1 MDLGL
6 KGKVAIVTGGSRGIG
21 RSIAL
26 GLAAEGCDVAI
37 CARGEE
43 TLRATETELAALGVR
58 TFAQAVDVMQPGQAE
73 AFVDAAASALG
84 KPDIL
89 VNNAGGNRPGD
100 TEETWGEVVDLNLQ
114 STVRASRAAVAHMK
128 ANGGGSIIHIASVFG
143 REAGGGAPY
152 MTTKAA
158 VIAHA
163 KSLALSLAPDGIRVN
178 SVAPGSISFPGGSWH
193 RRQQEDPEG
202 MQRFVAQNI
211 ASGRFGK
218 AEEIADV
225 VVFLASPRAS
235 WITGA
240 CINVDGGQSKSLI

>member
-43 TLRATETELAALGVR
+43 ALRATEQELAALGVR
-58 TFAQAVDVMQPGQAE
+58 TFAQTVDVTQAGQSE

-84 KPDIL
+84 KLDIL

-100 TEETWGEVVDLNLQ
+100 ADETWQDVVDLNLQ
-114 STVRASRAAVAHMK
+114 STVRATRAAVPHMR
-128 ANGGGSIIHIASVFG
+128 ANGSGCVIHIASVFG

-163 KSLALSLAPDGIRVN
+163 KSLALQLAPEGIRVN
-178 SVAPGSISFPGGSWH
+178 SVAPGSVSFPGGSWY

-211 ASGRFGK
+211 PGGRFGK

-225 VVFLASPRAS
+225 VVFLASERAS
-235 WITGA
+235 WVTGRLHQRRWRA
-240 CINVDGGQSKSLI
+240 VEVAD

>member
-6 KGKVAIVTGGSRGIG
+6 KGKVAVITGGSRGIG

-43 TLRATETELAALGVR
+43 ALRATEKELAALGVR
-58 TFAQAVDVMQPGQAE
+58 TFAQSVDVMQAGEAE
-73 AFVDAAASALG
+73 AFIDATAGALG
-84 KPDIL
+84 RLDIL

-100 TEETWGEVVDLNLQ
+100 GDEVWDEVVDLNLQ
-114 STVRASRAAVAHMK
+114 STVRATRAAVAYMK

-163 KSLALSLAPDGIRVN
+163 KSLALSLAPEGIRVN

-202 MQRFVAQNI
+202 MKRFVAQNI

-218 AEEIADV
+218 AEEVADV
-225 VVFLASPRAS
+225 VVFLASERAS

>member
-43 TLRATETELAALGVR
+43 TLRATEQELRAVGVK
-58 TFAQAVDVMQPGQAE
+58 TFAQSVDVMQPGQAE
-73 AFVDAAASALG
+73 AFVDAAAAALG
-84 KPDIL
+84 KVDIL

-100 TEETWGEVVDLNLQ
+100 ADEVWGEVVDLNLQ
-114 STVRASRAAVAHMK
+114 STVRATRAAVAHMK
-128 ANGGGSIIHIASVFG
+128 RNGSGSVIHIASIFG

-163 KSLALSLAPDGIRVN
+163 KSLALSLAPEGIRVN
-178 SVAPGSISFPGGSWH
+178 SVAPGSVSFPGGSWY
-193 RRQQEDPEG
+193 RRQQDDPEG
-202 MQRFVAQNI
+202 MKRFVAQNI

-225 VVFLASPRAS
+225 VVFLASERAS

>member
-43 TLRATETELAALGVR
+43 TLRETEKELAALGVR
-58 TFAQAVDVMQPGQAE
+58 TFAQAVDVMQAGQSE
-73 AFVDAAASALG
+73 AFVDAAAGALG
-84 KPDIL
+84 KLDIL

-100 TEETWGEVVDLNLQ
+100 ADDVWSEVVDLNLQ
-114 STVRASRAAVAHMK
+114 STVRATRAAVAHMK
-128 ANGGGSIIHIASVFG
+128 SNGSGSIIHIASVFG

-163 KSLALSLAPDGIRVN
+163 KSLALSLASQGIRVN
-178 SVAPGSISFPGGSWH
+178 SVAPGSVSFPGGSWY

-202 MQRFVAQNI
+202 MERFVAQNI

-225 VVFLASPRAS
+225 VVFLASERAS

>member
-6 KGKVAIVTGGSRGIG
+6 KGKVAVVTGGSRGIG
-21 RSIAL
+21 RAIAL

-43 TLRATETELAALGVR
+43 ALRATEKELAALGVR
-58 TFAQAVDVMQPGQAE
+58 TFAQMADVTRAGESE
-73 AFVDAAASALG
+73 AFVDAAAGALG
-84 KPDIL
+84 RVDIL
-89 VNNAGGNRPGD
+89 VNNAGGSRAGD
-100 TEETWGEVVDLNLQ
+100 ADETWQEVVDLNLH
-114 STVRASRAAVAHMK
+114 STVRTTRAAVAHMK
-128 ANGGGSIIHIASVFG
+128 AQGSGSVIHIASVFG
-143 REAGGGAPY
+143 REAGGAASY

-163 KSLALSLAPDGIRVN
+163 KSLALQLAKDGIRVN
-178 SVAPGSISFPGGSWH
+178 SVAPGSTSFPGSSWY

-202 MQRFVAQNI
+202 MKRFVEQNI

-218 AEEIADV
+218 AEEVADV
-225 VVFLASPRAS
+225 VVFLASERAS

>member
-6 KGKVAIVTGGSRGIG
+6 SGKVAIVTGGSRGIG

-43 TLRATETELAALGVR
+43 TLRATEQELAALGVR
-58 TFAQAVDVMQPGQAE
+58 TFAQAVDVTQPGQSE
-73 AFVDAAASALG
+73 AFVDAAAWALG
-84 KPDIL
+84 KLDIL

-100 TEETWGEVVDLNLQ
+100 ADETWQDVVDLNLQ
-114 STVRASRAAVAHMK
+114 STVRATRAAVPHMR
-128 ANGGGSIIHIASVFG
+128 ANGSGCVIHIASVFG

-163 KSLALSLAPDGIRVN
+163 KSLALQLAPEGIRVN
-178 SVAPGSISFPGGSWH
+178 SVAPGSVSFPGGSWY

-211 ASGRFGK
+211 PSGRFGK

-225 VVFLASPRAS
+225 IVFLASGRAS